1 MVPHWPG
8 NDVKVG
14 QVGGVAVDNNKEVV
28 IFHRGS
34 RRWEY
39 KYDISICYRT
49 VFDLVLDA

>member
-14 QVGGVAVDNNKEVV
+14 QVGGVAVDNNNEVV

-34 RRWEY
+34 RKWEY
-39 KYDISICYRT
+39 K
-49 VFDLVLDA
+49 